1 MNPRTSSMRPAVGE
15 IVHDKRVQTF
25 PGAAQT
31 DPAIDTRAAQRYSC
45 RGRPLL
51 LVAVRPRPEPFQVGV
66 KGISVQGAALLC
78 AEPIEA
84 GSILSIR
91 WAVGP
96 QGRRRALPAQ
106 VRRL

>member
-66 KGISVQGAALLC
+66 KDISVQGAALLC

-91 WAVGP
+91 WAFGP
-96 QGRRRALPAQ
+96 EASWRTIRAKAA
-106 VRRL
+106 RL